1 MAYKGKYRPQ
11 NSYKYIGD
19 SNNII
24 YRSLWER
31 KFMVFCDLNENVLK
45 WGSEEIYVPYV
56 SPLDEKI
63 HRYFIDFFVEIKT
76 KNGIEKYLI
85 EVKPF
90 KKCQPPIER
99 NSGKYLRELNEWK
112 VNRSKWKSATEFANK
127 NNLKFKILTEKE
139 LNI

>member
-1 MAYKGKYRPQ
+1 MAYKGKYKPQ
-11 NSYKYIGD
+11 NSHKYIGD
-19 SNNII
+19 FNNII

-56 SPLDEKI
+56 SPIDNKI
-63 HRYFIDFFVEIKT
+63 HRYFIDFFVEMKT
-76 KNGIEKYLI
+76 KNGTEKYLI

-90 KKCQPPIER
+90 KKCHPPIQR
-99 NSGKYLRELNEWK
+99 NSSKYVQELNEWK
-112 VNRSKWKSATEFANK
+112 VNTSKWKSATNFAQK
-127 NNLKFKILTEKE
+127 NDLKFKILTEKE